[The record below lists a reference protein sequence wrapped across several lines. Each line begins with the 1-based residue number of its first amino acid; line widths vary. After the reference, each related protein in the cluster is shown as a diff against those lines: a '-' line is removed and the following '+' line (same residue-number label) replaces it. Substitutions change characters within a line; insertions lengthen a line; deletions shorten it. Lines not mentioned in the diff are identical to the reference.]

1 MVRLRCAPVR
11 NQPLARRVIQKN
23 YTTYMKNLVLVI
35 ALASAGGAAFA
46 AAKPDLTKLP
56 PASTQPG
63 LTYEKD
69 IRPLFEASC
78 FRCHGP
84 DRQRGKLRLDSL
96 EAALKG
102 GEDGKV
108 ILPGKSIDSHLVL
121 AVSRIDDESAMPPKP
136 GAGQGGRGRA
146 GGGGGPRGT
155 GANAGGGGGRGQG
168 MFGRG
173 VLAQMM
179 VEQADKDKD
188 QKLTKAEFTA
198 LADSWFD
205 KLDSDKAGK
214 LTQTQFTERL
224 RKLLIPTQEE
234 APAGANQRAG
244 GGSAYVFNGLFT
256 AADRDKDGSVT
267 RAELKTTF
275 EKWYADWDSEKSGA
289 ITEEHVSA
297 GLRAALPQQGGGG
310 FGGPGGGVGAGG
322 PGGGARGQGGPEG
335 GTGGRGP
342 APKPLTA
349 EQVGLVRAWID
360 QGAK

>member
-1 MVRLRCAPVR
+1 
-11 NQPLARRVIQKN
+11 
-23 YTTYMKNLVLVI
+23 MKNIVLVI
-35 ALASAGGAAFA
+35 ALASAGGPAFA
-46 AAKPDLTKLP
+46 AAKPDLSKLP

-146 GGGGGPRGT
+146 GGGGGPRA

-179 VEQADKDKD
+179 VEQADKNKD

-224 RKLLIPTQEE
+224 RRLLIPTEE
-234 APAGANQRAG
+234 QAPAAANQRLG

-256 AADRDKDGSVT
+256 AADRDKDGAVT

-275 EKWYADWDSEKSGA
+275 EKWFAEWDSEKSGA
-289 ITEEHVSA
+289 ISEEHVSA

-310 FGGPGGGVGAGG
+310 FGGPGGG
-322 PGGGARGQGGPEG
+322 ARGQGGPD
-335 GTGGRGP
+335 GGRGGGGP